1 MVHFDDAV
9 GGRDMIGTLK
19 KKSFKG
25 KFKGKEGNGT
35 KRPPPP
41 SLPVLVFWK
50 MDGQSAG
57 RLPA

>member
-1 MVHFDDAV
+1 
-9 GGRDMIGTLK
+9 MIGTLK